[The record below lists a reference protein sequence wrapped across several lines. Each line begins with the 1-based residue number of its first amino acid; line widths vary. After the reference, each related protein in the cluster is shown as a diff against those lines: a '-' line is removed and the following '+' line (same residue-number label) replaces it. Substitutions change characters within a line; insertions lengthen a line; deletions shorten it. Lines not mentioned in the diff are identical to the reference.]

1 VIKLQYHRTDKEIR
15 VNPHHSLVEINTRA
29 RFCNVGDVFIFAKQ
43 CKWVYYTYNFFF
55 RKDHSIV
62 DWLSVMKT
70 KPTVRVQVFQ
80 DGNNKV
86 NTGDDIF
93 QLDELIDPHRV
104 TMSTILK

>member
-1 VIKLQYHRTDKEIR
+1 
-15 VNPHHSLVEINTRA
+15 
-29 RFCNVGDVFIFAKQ
+29 
-43 CKWVYYTYNFFF
+43 
-55 RKDHSIV
+55 
-62 DWLSVMKT
+62 MKT
-70 KPTVRVQVFQ
+70 KPKVRVQVFQ